1 MSNFR
6 NVAIIAHVDHGKT
19 TLIDAMLH
27 QSGTFHAHQQ
37 VETRVMDSNDLEKE
51 RGITILAKCTS
62 IEWKGNKINIIDTP
76 GHADFGGEV
85 ERVLSMTDSALL
97 LVDSAEGVM
106 PQTKFVLS
114 KALNLGLKP
123 IVIINKVD
131 RSDARPDEVLNE
143 IFDLFV
149 SLNANEKQLD
159 FPVLYAVGRD
169 GWCVNDLDKDEK
181 KDLSPLFDLI
191 LNHVSPPQFDE
202 NAPFSM
208 LATLLDHSPYFGRML
223 TGRIYSGKAKN
234 LMSFKAINLKGE
246 LVEQGRLT
254 KLHVFRGVEK
264 VAVEEATA
272 GDIVCIAGLEKAS
285 VAYTLC
291 DTTVSSPIKSTPID
305 PPTMAITLSVND
317 SPLAGTEG
325 SKVTSRMIRER
336 LFAESET
343 NVAIKV
349 KESDGKDSFEVGGRG
364 ELQLG
369 VLIENMRREG
379 FELSVSRPRVLFKK
393 GENGEILEPI
403 EEVVVDVDDNF
414 SGSVVEKLSTRKGE
428 LAEMKPST
436 GGKTRII
443 FLIPSRGLIG
453 YQSEF
458 LTDTKGTGVL
468 NRIFNSYAPY
478 KGEISFKKNGA
489 LIATDSGEAVA
500 YALWNLQDRGTLFV
514 RPQQK
519 VYSGMIIGEN
529 AKQGDLEVNVL
540 KGKQL
545 TNVRASGTDEAIRL
559 TPPRELTLEEMIT
572 YISDDELAEVTPKS
586 LRLRKKLLDGNDRK
600 RMSRSKESRFD
611 FVQD

>member
-1 MSNFR
+1 MSEFR

-27 QSGTFHAHQQ
+27 QSGTFRANQQ
-37 VETRVMDSNDLEKE
+37 IENRVMDSNALEKE

-62 IEWKGNKINIIDTP
+62 LMWKEQKINVIDTP

-85 ERVLSMTDSALL
+85 ERVLNMADSTLL

-114 KALNLGLKP
+114 KALALGLKP
-123 IVIINKVD
+123 IVIINKID
-131 RSDARPDEVLNE
+131 RQDARPDEVLNE

-149 SLNANEKQLD
+149 SLNANEQQLD

-169 GWCVNDLDKDEK
+169 GWCVRDMDKDER

-191 LNHVSPPQFDE
+191 LEHVNPPKFDSE
-202 NAPFSM
+202 APFTM

-234 LMSFKAINLKGE
+234 LMNFKAINLNGE
-246 LVEQGRLT
+246 VVEQGRLT
-254 KLHVFRGVEK
+254 KLHVFRGVDK
-264 VAVEEATA
+264 VAVEEAIA
-272 GDIVCIAGLEKAS
+272 GDIVAIAGLEKAS
-285 VAYTLC
+285 VSDTLC
-291 DTTVSSPIKSTPID
+291 DISVLAPIKSTPID
-305 PPTMAITLSVND
+305 PPTMAITIGVND

-336 LFAESET
+336 LFAEAET

-349 KESDGKDSFEVGGRG
+349 KESDAKDAFEVGGRG

-379 FELSVSRPRVLFKK
+379 FEVSVSRPRVLFKK
-393 GENGEILEPI
+393 EKNGDILEPV
-403 EEVVVDVDDNF
+403 EEVVVDVDDAF
-414 SGSVVEKLSTRKGE
+414 SGVVVEKLSSRKGE
-428 LAEMKPST
+428 MIEMKPSS
-436 GGKTRII
+436 GGKTRLV
-443 FLIPSRGLIG
+443 FYVPSRGLIG

-468 NRIFNSYAPY
+468 NRIFHNYVPY
-478 KGEISFKKNGA
+478 KGEMKRSKNGA
-489 LIATDSGEAVA
+489 LIATDAGEAVA
-500 YALWNLQDRGTLFV
+500 YALWNLQDRGTMFV
-514 RPQQK
+514 KPQQK
-519 VYSGMIIGEN
+519 VYAGMIIGEN
-529 AKQGDLEVNVL
+529 SKQGDLEINVL

-545 TNVRASGTDEAIRL
+545 TNIRASGTDEAIRL
-559 TPPRELTLEEMIT
+559 TPPRILTLEDMIT
-572 YISDDELAEVTPKS
+572 YVGDDELVEVTPKS
-586 LRLRKKLLDGNDRK
+586 LRLRKKLLDPNDRK
-600 RMSRSKESRFD
+600 RMGRGKEERFD
-611 FVQD
+611 FVEE

>member
-1 MSNFR
+1 MSIFR

-27 QSGTFHAHQQ
+27 QSGTFRTNQQ

-62 IEWKGNKINIIDTP
+62 LMWKDQKINVIDTP

-85 ERVLSMTDSALL
+85 ERVLSMADSTLL

-106 PQTKFVLS
+106 PQTKFVLA
-114 KALNLGLKP
+114 KALALGLRP
-123 IVIINKVD
+123 IVIINKID

-149 SLNANEKQLD
+149 ALNANEQQLD

-169 GWCVNDLDKDEK
+169 GWCVKDIDKDPR

-191 LNHVSPPQFDE
+191 LEHVQPREFDI

-208 LATLLDHSPYFGRML
+208 LATLLDRSPYFGRML

-234 LMSFKAINLKGE
+234 MMNFKAINLNGE
-246 LVEQGRLT
+246 VVETGRLT
-254 KLHVFRGVEK
+254 KLMVFRGVEK
-264 VAVEEATA
+264 VAVEEAIA
-272 GDIVCIAGLEKAS
+272 GDIVSIAGLEEAS
-285 VAYTLC
+285 VADTLC
-291 DTTVSSPIKSTPID
+291 DIAVTQPIKSTPID
-305 PPTMAITLSVND
+305 PPTMAITISVND

-325 SKVTSRMIRER
+325 SKVTSRMIRDR
-336 LFAESET
+336 LFSEAQT

-349 KESDGKDSFEVGGRG
+349 KESDSKDSFEVGGRG

-393 GENGEILEPI
+393 SPEGEILEPI

-414 SGSVVEKLSTRKGE
+414 SGSVVEKLSSRKGE
-428 LAEMKPST
+428 MQEMKPST
-436 GGKTRII
+436 GGKTRLI
-443 FLIPSRGLIG
+443 FLVPSRGLIG

-468 NRIFNSYAPY
+468 NRIFNCYAPY
-478 KGEISFKKNGA
+478 KGEISHKRNGA
-489 LIATDSGEAVA
+489 LIATDPGEAVA
-500 YALWNLQDRGTLFV
+500 YALWNLQDRGVMFV
-514 RPQQK
+514 KPQQK
-519 VYSGMIIGEN
+519 VYAGMIVGEN
-529 AKQGDLEVNVL
+529 SKQGDLEVNVL

-545 TNVRASGTDEAIRL
+545 TNIRASGTDEAIRL
-559 TPPRELTLEEMIT
+559 TPPRDLTLEDMIT
-572 YISDDELAEVTPKS
+572 YVGEDELVEVTPKS
-586 LRLRKKLLDGNDRK
+586 LRLRKKMLDSNDRK
-600 RMSRSKESRFD
+600 RYSRSKEIQFD
-611 FVQD
+611 FI

>member
-1 MSNFR
+1 MTDFR

-27 QSGTFHAHQQ
+27 QSGTFRANQQ

-62 IEWKGNKINIIDTP
+62 ILWKDQKINVIDTP

-85 ERVLSMTDSALL
+85 ERVLCMADSVVL

-106 PQTKFVLS
+106 PQTKFVLA
-114 KALNLGLKP
+114 KALALGLRP
-123 IVIINKVD
+123 IVFINKVD
-131 RSDARPDEVLNE
+131 RGDARPDEVLNE

-149 SLNANEKQLD
+149 SLNANEQQLD

-169 GWCVNDLDKDEK
+169 GWCVRDLEKDER

-191 LNHVSPPQFDE
+191 LEHVQPPKFDIDG
-202 NAPFSM
+202 PFKM
-208 LATLLDHSPYFGRML
+208 LATLLDRSPYFGRML

-234 LMSFKAINLKGE
+234 LMSFKAVNLKGE
-246 LVEQGRLT
+246 VVEQGRLT

-264 VAVEEATA
+264 IPVEEALA
-272 GDIVCIAGLEKAS
+272 GDIVSIAGLEKAS
-285 VAYTLC
+285 VSDTLC
-291 DTTVSSPIKSTPID
+291 DLVVLDPIKSTPID
-305 PPTMAITLSVND
+305 PPTMAITVSVND

-325 SKVTSRMIRER
+325 SKVTSRMIRDR
-336 LFAESET
+336 LFAEAET

-349 KESDGKDSFEVGGRG
+349 KESDSKDAFEVGGRG

-393 GENGEILEPI
+393 SETGEILEPV
-403 EEVVVDVDDNF
+403 EEVVVDVDDEF
-414 SGSVVEKLSTRKGE
+414 SGSVVEKLSSRKGE
-428 LAEMKPST
+428 MIEMKPST

-443 FLIPSRGLIG
+443 FYVPSRGLIG

-458 LTDTKGTGVL
+458 LTDTKGSGVL
-468 NRIFNSYAPY
+468 NRIFHAYIPY
-478 KGEISFKKNGA
+478 KGEMLTKRNGA
-489 LIATDSGEAVA
+489 LIATDPGEAVA
-500 YALWNLQDRGTLFV
+500 YALWNLQERGVLFV
-514 RPQQK
+514 KPQQK
-519 VYSGMIIGEN
+519 VYTGMVVGEN

-545 TNVRASGTDEAIRL
+545 TNIRASGTDEAIRL
-559 TPPRELTLEEMIT
+559 IPPRILTLEDMIT
-572 YISDDELAEVTPKS
+572 YVGDDELVEVTPKS
-586 LRLRKKLLDGNDRK
+586 LRLRKKLLDSNDRK
-600 RMSRSKESRFD
+600 REGRSKEAKFD
-611 FVQD
+611 FVSE